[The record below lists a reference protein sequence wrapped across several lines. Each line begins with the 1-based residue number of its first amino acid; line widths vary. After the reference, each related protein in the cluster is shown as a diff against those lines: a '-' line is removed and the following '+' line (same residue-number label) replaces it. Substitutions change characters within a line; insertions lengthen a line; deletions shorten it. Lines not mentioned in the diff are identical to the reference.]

1 MHLLHKLNIYVFVLE
16 RKIRSQRGLS
26 KHEWINYNLFYI
38 SMRGKHFTITIVIK
52 SKKWKLSLKDFL
64 IKSLLSFF

>member
-1 MHLLHKLNIYVFVLE
+1 MYVFVSE
-16 RKIRSQRGLS
+16 RKIRSQRELS

-52 SKKWKLSLKDFL
+52 FKKWKQSLEDFL
-64 IKSLLSFF
+64 IKSLSFF